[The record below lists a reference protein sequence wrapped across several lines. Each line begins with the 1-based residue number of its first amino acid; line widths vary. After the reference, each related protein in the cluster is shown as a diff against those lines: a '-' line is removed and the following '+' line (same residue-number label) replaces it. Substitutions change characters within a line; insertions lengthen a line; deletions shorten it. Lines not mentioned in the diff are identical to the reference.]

1 MQKGLGVIIATKNKK
16 GKLMTD
22 TVVSCDAKFFSV
34 GSPCVL
40 QTADFTSV
48 PSERALYLCGHGNKR
63 KRTVSGY
70 SCQEIAEMLIAA
82 HYTGKQKLY
91 VASCYSLTKKHGLTF
106 AAEIANYLA
115 DRGID
120 CHFEDLATNISIVC
134 DNEKSVNCSSVYF
147 NSLQKKIFF
156 EAQQMLVNEVFPVD
170 TETLNKKI
178 KSDKGKISNW
188 NKLVNAGGLHPI
200 ISSASSIIC
209 MLDGLALFLIYCCI
223 MMYFQCPIDKFSL
236 WLIIPVWIVATLG
249 SYNGVL
255 TCIPLWI
262 PLMAY
267 ALQAKTGTLACLLIV
282 QLLFAI
288 VMLVRESA
296 KLFKKVN
303 S

>member
-1 MQKGLGVIIATKNKK
+1 
-16 GKLMTD
+16 
-22 TVVSCDAKFFSV
+22 
-34 GSPCVL
+34 
-40 QTADFTSV
+40 
-48 PSERALYLCGHGNKR
+48 
-63 KRTVSGY
+63 
-70 SCQEIAEMLIAA
+70 
-82 HYTGKQKLY
+82 
-91 VASCYSLTKKHGLTF
+91 
-106 AAEIANYLA
+106 
-115 DRGID
+115 
-120 CHFEDLATNISIVC
+120 
-134 DNEKSVNCSSVYF
+134 
-147 NSLQKKIFF
+147 
-156 EAQQMLVNEVFPVD
+156 
-170 TETLNKKI
+170 
-178 KSDKGKISNW
+178 
-188 NKLVNAGGLHPI
+188 
-200 ISSASSIIC
+200 

-223 MMYFQCPIDKFSL
+223 MMYFQCPIGKFSL

>member
-1 MQKGLGVIIATKNKK
+1 
-16 GKLMTD
+16 
-22 TVVSCDAKFFSV
+22 
-34 GSPCVL
+34 
-40 QTADFTSV
+40 
-48 PSERALYLCGHGNKR
+48 
-63 KRTVSGY
+63 
-70 SCQEIAEMLIAA
+70 
-82 HYTGKQKLY
+82 
-91 VASCYSLTKKHGLTF
+91 
-106 AAEIANYLA
+106 
-115 DRGID
+115 
-120 CHFEDLATNISIVC
+120 
-134 DNEKSVNCSSVYF
+134 
-147 NSLQKKIFF
+147 
-156 EAQQMLVNEVFPVD
+156 MLVNEAFPVD

-223 MMYFQCPIDKFSL
+223 MMYFQCPIGKFSL
-236 WLIIPVWIVATLG
+236 WLIIPVWIIATLG
-249 SYNGVL
+249 SYNGLL

>member
-1 MQKGLGVIIATKNKK
+1 MQKGLGVIIATKSKK

-48 PSERALYLCGHGNKR
+48 PAERALYLCGHGNKR
-63 KRTVSGY
+63 KRTISGY

-170 TETLNKKI
+170 TGTLNKKI

-200 ISSASSIIC
+200 MANTSSIIC

-223 MMYFQCPIDKFSL
+223 MMYFQCPIGKFSL
-236 WLIIPVWIVATLG
+236 WLIIPVWIIATLG
-249 SYNGVL
+249 SYNGLL

-288 VMLVRESA
+288 VMLVRESV

>member
-1 MQKGLGVIIATKNKK
+1 MQKGLGVIIATKSKK
-16 GKLMTD
+16 VKLMTD

-48 PSERALYLCGHGNKR
+48 PAERALYLCGHGNKR
-63 KRTVSGY
+63 KRTISGY

-91 VASCYSLTKKHGLTF
+91 VASCHSLTKKHGLTF

-134 DNEKSVNCSSVYF
+134 DNEKSVDCSSVYF

-156 EAQQMLVNEVFPVD
+156 EAQQMLVNEVFPAD

-178 KSDKGKISNW
+178 KSDKDKISNW
-188 NKLVNAGGLHPI
+188 NKLVTAGGLHPI
-200 ISSASSIIC
+200 MANASSIIC
-209 MLDGLALFLIYCCI
+209 MLDGLALFLIYCCF
-223 MMYFQCPIDKFSL
+223 MMYFQCPIGKVSL

-249 SYNGVL
+249 SYNGLL

-288 VMLVRESA
+288 VVLVRESA